1 MDIISAIGVGREN
14 AVTRAQ
20 LCDKLGMGDRA
31 VRQLIEDARNQ
42 GALIVNE
49 QNGKGYYIATKPDE
63 VYRQYMVNK
72 ARALSILRQNSHLA
86 RGMAELDKAQD
97 RIGEVVL
104 DG

>member
-31 VRQLIEDARNQ
+31 VRKLIEDARNQ

-49 QNGKGYYIATKPDE
+49 QNGKGYYIATKLEE
-63 VYRQYMVNK
+63 VCRQYAVNK
-72 ARALSILRQNSHLA
+72 ARAMSIICQNAHLA
-86 RGMAELDKAQD
+86 KAMVELDIAQD
-97 RIGEVVL
+97 RLTEVIN
-104 DG
+104 G